1 MEITRRALSLG
12 LFAPLAVASPP
23 PPPQETPRRRK
34 RFKEISA
41 SLYTWDMAE
50 ESIESILDTLRE
62 TAQVNSV
69 YFMAMM
75 HGESRPLTDLYF
87 PRSLQ
92 PAKTLIAEDA
102 RAHWQPHPEFYK
114 DSRIKPRLSDNEEL
128 RKKDYLAVMTAAAR
142 KAGCKTGA
150 EISHTIFDAERATG
164 EFIDTIQKDIWGN
177 ALGRL
182 ACHNNPD
189 IRAYL
194 TGMFTDLVANY
205 DIDYFVTAILP
216 MAFNR
221 PPVMVGMGGERHKP
235 GTVAFGFWSSLP
247 PDFREALLRTTLG
260 GCFCEHCQKAA
271 AAKGLDLKAIRR
283 AMLPLANMMDH
294 ADEGEAHRLKVLS
307 ASGTSAM
314 AVLLRHPEIFDLV
327 RFRCITMAGLYQHLH
342 DAMVKFKPKID
353 FRENAHIGNYPE
365 FAGLEYAS
373 LKPFLGSVRS
383 SDYSEQYGKVERLE
397 VKRRF
402 LLSLRDAF
410 GDEFPMLSA
419 IAVRP
424 GATPELVRKAVVISA
439 ECGADGLSLAHYDS
453 APLQH
458 LRAISEGLKEA
469 GVSVG

>member
-1 MEITRRALSLG
+1 M
-12 LFAPLAVASPP
+12 
-23 PPPQETPRRRK
+23 
-34 RFKEISA
+34 KEENI
-41 SLYTWDMAE
+41 D
-50 ESIESILDTLRE
+50 SILSTLRE

-75 HGESRPLTDLYF
+75 HGEKRPLTDLYY

-92 PAKTLIAEDA
+92 PTKTFIAEDA

-114 DSRIKPRLSDNEEL
+114 ESRIKPRLSDQEEL
-128 RKKDYLAVMTAAAR
+128 RKTDYLTVMTAAAR

-150 EISHTIFDAERATG
+150 EISHTVLDTERATG
-164 EFIDTIQKDIWGN
+164 EFVDTIQRDIWGN
-177 ALGRL
+177 PLGRL
-182 ACHNNPD
+182 VCHNNPD

-194 TGMFTDLVANY
+194 TGMFTDLAANY

-216 MAFNR
+216 MACAR
-221 PPVMVGMGGERHKP
+221 PPVMLGMGGERHQP
-235 GTVAFGFWSSLP
+235 GTVAFGFWGSLP
-247 PDFREALLRTTLG
+247 ADFREALLRTTLG
-260 GCFCEHCQKAA
+260 GCFCAHCQTAA
-271 AAKGLDLKAIRR
+271 KGKGLDLKLIRR
-283 AMLPLANMMDH
+283 AMLPLADVVDH
-294 ADEGEAHRLKVLS
+294 ADEIGAHRLKVLS
-307 ASGTSAM
+307 QASTSAM
-314 AVLLRHPEIFDLV
+314 ALLVRHPEIFDLIK
-327 RFRCITMAGLYQHLH
+327 FRCMTMAGLYQHLH
-342 DAMVKFKPKID
+342 DAMVRVNPKID
-353 FRENAHIGNYPE
+353 FRENAHIGTYPE
-365 FAGLEYAS
+365 FAGLEYTS

-383 SDYSEQYGKVERLE
+383 SDYSEQSGKAERLE

-424 GATPELVRKAVVISA
+424 GATPELVRKAVVVSA

-453 APLQH
+453 APLSH

>member
-1 MEITRRALSLG
+1 VEITRRALSLG

-62 TAQVNSV
+62 TAQGNSV

-75 HGESRPLTDLYF
+75 HGEKRPLTELYF

-92 PAKTLIAEDA
+92 PTKTFIAEDA
-102 RAHWQPHPEFYK
+102 RAYWQPRPEFYK
-114 DSRIKPRLSDNEEL
+114 DSRIKPRLSDHEEL
-128 RKKDYLAVMTAAAR
+128 RKTDYLAVMTAAAR

-150 EISHTIFDAERATG
+150 EISHTVLDTERATG

-177 ALGRL
+177 PLGRL
-182 ACHNNPD
+182 VCHNNPD

-216 MAFNR
+216 MAFTR
-221 PPVMVGMGGERHKP
+221 PPVVLGMGGERHTP
-235 GTVAFGFWSSLP
+235 GTVAFGFWGSLP
-247 PDFREALLRTTLG
+247 SDFREALLRTTLG

-283 AMLPLANMMDH
+283 AMLPLADMVDH
-294 ADEGEAHRLKVLS
+294 ADEAEAHRLRVLS
-307 ASGTSAM
+307 EASTSAM
-314 AVLLRHPEIFDLV
+314 AMLLRHPEIFDLV
-327 RFRCITMAGLYQHLH
+327 KFRCITMAGLYQHLH
-342 DAMVKFKPKID
+342 DAMVKIKPKID
-353 FRENAHIGNYPE
+353 FRENAHIRTYAE

-410 GDEFPMLSA
+410 GDEFPMISG

-424 GATPELVRKAVVISA
+424 GATPELVRKAVVVSA

-453 APLQH
+453 APLPH
-458 LRAISEGLKEA
+458 LRAIGEGLKEA
-469 GVSVG
+469 GVTVG